1 VTSYAEQVQH
11 NPALKAFVEAEVAR
25 ACVRLASL
33 EAEHQRDLI
42 ALAELKR
49 QVKELKAE
57 LRGKRQAKMTQGSI
71 ETEAKVTDNSGARP
85 VCNHGT
91 APLTPSLSKE

>member
-33 EAEHQRDLI
+33 IVENEHQRMVIDEQQRRI
-42 ALAELKR
+42 AELEAA
-49 QVKELKAE
+49 VKK
-57 LRGKRQAKMTQGSI
+57 GKK
-71 ETEAKVTDNSGARP
+71 
-85 VCNHGT
+85 
-91 APLTPSLSKE
+91 

>member
-33 EAEHQRDLI
+33 LVENDHQRMVIDDQKRRI
-42 ALAELKR
+42 AELEAAAK
-49 QVKELKAE
+49 K
-57 LRGKRQAKMTQGSI
+57 GKK
-71 ETEAKVTDNSGARP
+71 
-85 VCNHGT
+85 
-91 APLTPSLSKE
+91 

>member
-33 EAEHQRDLI
+33 IVENDHQRMVIDDQKRRI
-42 ALAELKR
+42 AELEAAAK
-49 QVKELKAE
+49 K
-57 LRGKRQAKMTQGSI
+57 GKK
-71 ETEAKVTDNSGARP
+71 
-85 VCNHGT
+85 
-91 APLTPSLSKE
+91 

>member
-33 EAEHQRDLI
+33 IVDNDHQRMVIDDQKRRI
-42 ALAELKR
+42 AEL
-49 QVKELKAE
+49 EAG
-57 LRGKRQAKMTQGSI
+57 LRDKSR
-71 ETEAKVTDNSGARP
+71 R
-85 VCNHGT
+85 
-91 APLTPSLSKE
+91 

>member
-33 EAEHQRDLI
+33 IVENEHQRMVIDEQQRRI
-42 ALAELKR
+42 AALEAA
-49 QVKELKAE
+49 VK
-57 LRGKRQAKMTQGSI
+57 GKK
-71 ETEAKVTDNSGARP
+71 
-85 VCNHGT
+85 
-91 APLTPSLSKE
+91 